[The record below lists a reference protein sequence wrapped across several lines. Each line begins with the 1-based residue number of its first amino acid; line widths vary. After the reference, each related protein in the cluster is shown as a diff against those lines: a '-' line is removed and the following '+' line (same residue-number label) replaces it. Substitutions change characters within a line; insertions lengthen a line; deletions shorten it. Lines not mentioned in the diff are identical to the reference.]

1 MYPFNATT
9 AKALIDQHQ
18 REMREAAARRRL
30 ARQARRRTTGRSV
43 AGTWRAAI
51 AGLWTSS
58 PTLDTA

>member
-1 MYPFNATT
+1 MYPFNAAA

-18 REMREAAARRRL
+18 REIREVAARQRL
-30 ARQARRRTTGRSV
+30 ARQARRRPTGRSV

-51 AGLWTSS
+51 AGLWTGS